1 MQSMRVIQSQLV
13 FQLNGQ
19 SYDNEIAVRKKLM
32 LQNQTTAR
40 PLLAKLCS
48 S

>member
-1 MQSMRVIQSQLV
+1 MAVGLSTEWP
-13 FQLNGQ
+13 
-19 SYDNEIAVRKKLM
+19 SYDNKIAVRKKSM